1 MKRRFIDVVLAFSF
15 ILPGSSQLINK
26 NWRKGTALAATAIF
40 GLLMLHFGSENISSL
55 GFLFLLVSLMTNWMD
70 MINEVFKPLIQDLHK
85 IEETL
90 ERMLPK
96 LEFIA
101 YQLRELNYQLREL
114 NLAMRLPEVR
124 KMLPAPKELK
134 LLPSGKRKLLKLSS
148 KETARATDRA

>member
-55 GFLFLLVSLMTNWMD
+55 GFLFLLLSLMTNWMD

-101 YQLRELNYQLREL
+101 YQLREL

-148 KETARATDRA
+148 KETARATDSA